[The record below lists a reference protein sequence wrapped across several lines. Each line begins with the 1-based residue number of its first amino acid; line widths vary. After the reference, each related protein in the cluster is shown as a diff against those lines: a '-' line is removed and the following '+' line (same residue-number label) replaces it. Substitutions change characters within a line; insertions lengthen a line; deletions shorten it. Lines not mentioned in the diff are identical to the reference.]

1 MNSSIFAHQKAI
13 DAAFLNHSTNS
24 CVVYLNL
31 CMFLSVSMLV
41 IGSEYCRKQ
50 IKNSLHNTA
59 LVASIVRH
67 CMTLNIWHLK
77 LDNNNSAQYKTHQQQ
92 INSQMHV

>member
-1 MNSSIFAHQKAI
+1 MNSSTHQKAI
-13 DAAFLNHSTNS
+13 YAAFLNHSTNS

-31 CMFLSVSMLV
+31 CVFLSVSMLVV